1 MFGEDVHEA
10 EEAHEGIKHEANI
23 IAVDIGT
30 TSLRSHVYDNHG
42 HIKASSSKKVLFY
55 CSFFLYAP
63 VITM

>member
-1 MFGEDVHEA
+1 MSGELDVHEA

-42 HIKASSSKKVLFY
+42 HIKASSSKKVWFILKCHKAEPTF
-55 CSFFLYAP
+55 
-63 VITM
+63 